1 MTQRNLIIAAFCA
14 VCIGLLGFS
23 LGVNR
28 FLIPTGTLK
37 IAVVD
42 GDRLKKES
50 NAFRAVHDI
59 LIAEQT
65 KAREEIL
72 PIESKLLK
80 EQEEI
85 RLESKKNPE
94 NAKKKNE
101 AFAARVS
108 ELEQKMQK
116 KKALLEKQSDFLSET
131 IQEMV
136 FSIINEI
143 SAKQNIS
150 IVLNKTVD
158 EKRSVFFVEKRMDI
172 TDDVIAELDSNL
184 QRIKLPDI
192 KE

>member
-1 MTQRNLIIAAFCA
+1 MTQKNLIIAALCA
-14 VCIGLLGFS
+14 VCIGLLGFN
-23 LGVNR
+23 LGVNG

-50 NAFRAVHDI
+50 KAFHAVHEM
-59 LIAEQT
+59 LVAEQN

-94 NAKKKNE
+94 NAKKRNE
-101 AFAARVS
+101 AFAARVT
-108 ELEQKMQK
+108 ELEHKMQK

-143 SAKQNIS
+143 SAEQNIS

-158 EKRSVFFVEKRMDI
+158 EKRSIFFVEKRMDL
-172 TDDVIAELDSNL
+172 TDKVIAELDRNL
-184 QRIKLPDI
+184 KRIKLPDI